1 MKKCRKKEKKISAR
15 KNTIVLTVSLFL
27 LLVINNFVGGL
38 NEYVSSC
45 IMNYLDNKT
54 FTFTYIVDE
63 SEELDEEVQS
73 FIVEQEEVV
82 ACFHYGMDYISL
94 ENICLEGQEDDENK
108 RVYVESYS
116 ARVMKDYIKGREIE
130 ELNDDEI
137 IVGRYASFSL
147 NWIADLNGDEELMDM
162 EAYVGKTMTCL
173 LKERTFDGQVNVL
186 KKYTFRIVG
195 VYDNIRAGKP
205 NIFYVSD
212 NVRQEML
219 ELEDYHTSAID
230 EYGNEEKF
238 YMTYYQVITDNSS
251 SNTELV
257 KKLHQKFPEMISTF
271 HPVDYPDI
279 LVSILTGVILVGDF
293 IIFYILINSISNVIY
308 VTEDNL
314 RKRRR
319 EFGIL
324 KAIGYR
330 DKDLRNILLKES
342 LLSSAKAMGISA
354 AGGLVLFGVFR
365 WLVLHKLNIF
375 FSSMSFSTKPHTF
388 ILYFVVGLGVPLI
401 GFGYGYRRLK
411 NISAVE
417 ALGSE

>member
-1 MKKCRKKEKKISAR
+1 MKKRRKKEKKISAR

-27 LLVINNFVGGL
+27 LLVVNNFVGGL
-38 NEYVSSC
+38 NDYVSSC

-54 FTFTYIVDE
+54 FTFTYSREE
-63 SEELDEEVQS
+63 SEELDEEVRS
-73 FIVEQEEVV
+73 FIEEQEEVV
-82 ACFHYGMDYISL
+82 AFFNYGDDICL
-94 ENICLEGQEDDENK
+94 EDICLEGQEDDENK
-108 RVYVESYS
+108 RVCVESYS
-116 ARVMKDYIKGREIE
+116 ARVMKDYKKGREIE
-130 ELNDDEI
+130 ELKEDEI
-137 IVGRYASFSL
+137 IVGRYASFSTGG
-147 NWIADLNGDEELMDM
+147 IVDLNGDEELMDM

-173 LKERTFDGQVNVL
+173 LKERTFDGEVNLL
-186 KKYTFRIVG
+186 KEYTFQIVG
-195 VYDNIRAGKP
+195 VYDNIRAGKTD
-205 NIFYVSD
+205 IFYVSD

-219 ELEDYHTSAID
+219 ELEDYHLSAID
-230 EYGNEEKF
+230 EDGNEEKF

>member
-1 MKKCRKKEKKISAR
+1 MKKRRKKKKKISAR
-15 KNTIVLTVSLFL
+15 KNIVVLTISLFL
-27 LLVINNFVGGL
+27 LLVVNNFVGGL
-38 NEYVSSC
+38 NDYVSSC
-45 IMNYLDNKT
+45 ILNYLDNKT
-54 FTFTYIVDE
+54 FTFTYAREE
-63 SEELDEEVQS
+63 SEELDEEVWS
-73 FIVEQEEVV
+73 FIQEQEEVV
-82 ACFHYGMDYISL
+82 AFFNYGMDYICL
-94 ENICLEGQEDDENK
+94 EDIYLEGQEADEDK
-108 RVYVESYS
+108 MVYAESYS
-116 ARVMKDYIKGREIE
+116 ASVMKDYINGSEIK
-130 ELNDDEI
+130 ELKDDEI

-147 NWIADLNGDEELMDM
+147 SWIADLNVDEEIMDM
-162 EAYVGKTMTCL
+162 QDYVGKTMTCI
-173 LKERTFDGQVNVL
+173 LKDTESDEVL

-195 VYDNIRAGKP
+195 VYDNIKAGKT

-219 ELEDYHTSAID
+219 ELLDYHISAID
-230 EYGNEEKF
+230 EDGNEEKF
-238 YMTYYQVITDNSS
+238 YMTYYQVITDNSR
-251 SNTELV
+251 SNTELD

-279 LVSILTGVILVGDF
+279 LVYILTGVILVGDF
-293 IIFYILINSISNVIY
+293 IIFYILINSISNIIY

-324 KAIGYR
+324 KAIGYK

-342 LLSSAKAMGISA
+342 LISSAKAIVISA
-354 AGGLVLFGVFR
+354 AGGLVLFGIFR

-375 FSSMSFSTKPHTF
+375 FSSMSFSTRPHTF
-388 ILYFVVGLGVPLI
+388 ILYLVVGLGVPLI

-417 ALGSE
+417 ALRSE